1 LTPRTTAVALTL
13 LALALTTACGR
24 ASPSTHPPA
33 RTPEGGASLEA
44 LAAAPTEVEPAPIDA
59 PNACLSCH
67 TDKQGL
73 IDTAAPVEVAPSESS
88 GVG

>member
-1 LTPRTTAVALTL
+1 MLRTTAVALTF
-13 LALALTTACGR
+13 LALALTAGCGH
-24 ASPSTHPPA
+24 ASPSTHPPD
-33 RTPEGGASLEA
+33 RTPEGGASLDA
-44 LAAAPTEVEPAPIDA
+44 PSAAPTEVEPAPIDS

-67 TDKQGL
+67 TDKQQL